1 MGNAE
6 RVDVFISY
14 TGRDWGWAS
23 WLDFTLREGGYTTKV
38 QGYDFMVGQSFVNAM
53 DEALKQS
60 RLVACLLSPAYLD
73 SRWCDEEWQAA
84 LVKEKLLLL
93 RIAECDLDGLLAAR
107 AYLDLVGVPEAEA
120 RERIVAELKKRD
132 GEDPRPKVKPA
143 FPRSAAQAPGPRFPG
158 SLPAIWNITEE
169 RNPYFTGR
177 DQALAELHQALTAGQ
192 TAARTHAIQG
202 LGGVGKSQ
210 LALEYAFRNASEY
223 DGVWWLHAEE
233 PTTLARD
240 YVALAP
246 KLGVPVVTDEG
257 QMVRQVREQLSQ
269 RQRILLIF
277 DNATEPSALKGYLPV
292 HGARQIIVTT
302 RAHDWPDA
310 VAQDVHELPLD
321 AAIAFLLK
329 RTGQTDEAAARDV
342 AQRLGCLPLAL
353 EQAAAYVKQCEGK
366 LADYATLL
374 GKHGLDLLERG
385 HSHRYEKTVGTTWAL
400 AFEKVQAKCPA
411 AADLLYLCAFLAP
424 EAIYLRDLAGASR
437 HLPERLAKL
446 LADELALDEA
456 KAALLG
462 FSLIRIDRDAIGIH
476 RLVQDVTRKR
486 MDPAAREQWLRTALR
501 TVSQLF
507 PSDSDDVRTWDR
519 CSRWLAHAL
528 VVVNWDKA
536 EAVETSACAGI
547 LNQTGVHLKSK
558 ANYKEAEP
566 LLRRSLAIGEASLGP
581 NHPSVSIR
589 LNNLAELLR
598 VTNRLAEA
606 EPLFRRA
613 LASGEASLGP
623 NHPGVATDLNN
634 LALLLQ
640 ATNRLSE
647 AEPLYRRALAI
658 DEASLGPNH
667 PGVATDLNNLALL
680 LKATNRLPEA
690 EPLYRRALAID
701 EASLGPNHPEVARN
715 LNNLALL
722 LQATNRLSEAE
733 PLLRRA
739 LAINEASLGPNHPE
753 VAKNLNNLAM
763 LLQATNRLSEA
774 EPLLHRA
781 VGIVESSLGPDHPYT
796 LTFRENLELLLA
808 EQGKAKT

>member
-23 WLDFTLREGGYTTKV
+23 WLDFTLREAGYTTKV
-38 QGYDFMVGQSFVNAM
+38 QGYDFMVGKSFVNAM

-73 SRWCDEEWQAA
+73 SRWCGEEWQVA
-84 LVKEKLLLL
+84 LLKEKLLPL
-93 RIAECDLDGLLAAR
+93 RIAECDLDGLLAPR
-107 AYLDLVGVPEAEA
+107 AYLDLVGVAEVEA
-120 RERIVAELKKRD
+120 RERIVAELKKRY

-143 FPRSAAQAPGPRFPG
+143 FPRSAVASPGPRFPG

-177 DQALAELHQALTAGQ
+177 DQALGDLHQALTAGK
-192 TAARTHAIQG
+192 TAALTQAIKG

-210 LALEYAFRNASEY
+210 LALEYAFRHVGEY
-223 DGVWWLHAEE
+223 DGIWWLHAEA

-240 YVALAP
+240 YVDLAS

-277 DNATEPSALKGYLPV
+277 DNATEPRALAPYLPV
-292 HGARQIIVTT
+292 HAARQIIVTT
-302 RAHDWPDA
+302 RAHTWPDSA
-310 VAQDVHELPLD
+310 AQDVHELPLD
-321 AAIAFLLK
+321 VATAFLLK
-329 RTGQTDEAAARDV
+329 RTGQADQAAAKDV

-353 EQAAAYVKQCEGK
+353 EQAAAYVVQCQKK

-400 AFEKVQAKCPA
+400 AFEKVQANCPA

-424 EAIYLRDLAGASR
+424 ENIYLRDLAGASQ
-437 HLPERLAKL
+437 HLPERLAKI

-462 FSLIRIDRDAIGIH
+462 FSLIRIDGEAIVIH

-486 MDPAAREQWLRTALR
+486 MDPTARDQWLRTALR
-501 TVSQLF
+501 TVSELF
-507 PSDSDDVRTWDR
+507 PSDPDDVRTWDR

-528 VVVNWDKA
+528 IVVNWDKA
-536 EAVETSACAGI
+536 DTVEPSACARI
-547 LNQTGVHLKSK
+547 LNQTGLHLYAK
-558 ANYKEAEP
+558 ANYK
-566 LLRRSLAIGEASLGP
+566 
-581 NHPSVSIR
+581 
-589 LNNLAELLR
+589 
-598 VTNRLAEA
+598 EA

-613 LASGEASLGP
+613 LAIKETNPGP
-623 NHPGVATDLNN
+623 NHPDVARCLNN
-634 LALLLQ
+634 LASLLRD
-640 ATNRLSE
+640 TNRRSE
-647 AEPLYRRALAI
+647 AEPLFHRALAI

-667 PGVATDLNNLALL
+667 PNVASDLNNLAVLL
-680 LKATNRLPEA
+680 HAANRRSEA
-690 EPLYRRALAID
+690 EPLFHRALAIG
-701 EASLGPNHPEVARN
+701 EASLGPNHPNVAIR
-715 LNNLALL
+715 LNNLASLL
-722 LQATNRLSEAE
+722 HATNRRSEAE
-733 PLLRRA
+733 PLYRRA
-739 LAINEASLGPNHPE
+739 LAINEASLGPKHPE
-753 VAKNLNNLAM
+753 VARNLHNLAW
-763 LLQATNRLSEA
+763 LLKATNRLSEG
-774 EPLLHRA
+774 EPLFRRA
-781 VGIVESSLGPDHPYT
+781 VRIAEDSLGPNHPST
-796 LTFRENLELLLA
+796 LTFRRNLELFLA
-808 EQGKAKT
+808 EQGKA